1 MKISRFVV
9 GLALAALP
17 AMCSTILPD
26 GSWYSFG
33 WSGLPTASTFGGF
46 PTFTGSLGTTI
57 KGTPAGTVSWE
68 FTGPATIFVQDLF
81 FDGDQFQIFVDSS
94 SLGVTSA
101 TPDSAQPSCGNDPAG
116 CTAARFSS
124 GTFNVVGAGAHSLT
138 ISVIEETNGLPNG
151 AAVFRLS
158 GLAAPEVPEP
168 TTLGLIGLG
177 LVGLAFRWRSKRA

>member
-1 MKISRFVV
+1 MKISRLMM

-17 AMCSTILPD
+17 ATCSTILPD

-46 PTFTGSLGTTI
+46 PTYAGTLGTI
-57 KGTPAGTVSWE
+57 VKGTPAGTVSWE

-81 FDGDQFQIFVDSS
+81 FDGDQFEIFVDAS
-94 SLGVTSA
+94 SLGTTSLSPN
-101 TPDSAQPSCGNDPAG
+101 TFGPTCGNDPAA
-116 CTAARFSS
+116 CTNARFTS
-124 GTFNVVGAGAHSLT
+124 GSFNVVGAGAHSLT
-138 ISVIEETNGLPNG
+138 ISVITETANLPNG

-168 TTLGLIGLG
+168 TTLSLIGLG